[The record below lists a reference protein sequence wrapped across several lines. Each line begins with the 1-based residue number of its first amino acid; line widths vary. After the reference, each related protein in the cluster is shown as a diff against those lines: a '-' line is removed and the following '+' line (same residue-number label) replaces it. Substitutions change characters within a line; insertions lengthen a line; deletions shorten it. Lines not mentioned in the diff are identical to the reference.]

1 MFTSSGTS
9 QIMSVILGKYVETLK
24 VEREIHSKCGEVKK
38 NLLKLILSQFID
50 IVKIYRKVLH
60 LWTDRNMHCS
70 SQKHFFCDNTKM
82 ALHIL
87 KTRRIQKFEI
97 QNYQS

>member
-38 NLLKLILSQFID
+38 LTKINFIS
-50 IVKIYRKVLH
+50 IHRYSKNI
-60 LWTDRNMHCS
+60 
-70 SQKHFFCDNTKM
+70 
-82 ALHIL
+82 
-87 KTRRIQKFEI
+87 
-97 QNYQS
+97 